1 MLITVTR
8 RKWLRLLWALHHLI
22 VDGQALRILLDDLAA
37 LAAGRPLPPAASF
50 AACCRRL
57 DAALGGDRLAQL
69 LAYWDQR
76 SASKGEGAS
85 GSDMARKAAG
95 LDCDNRR
102 YGDGIKRMEDLL
114 RQNRYPVP
122 APQ

>member
-1 MLITVTR
+1 MR
-8 RKWLRLLWALHHLI
+8 LRNMAI
-22 VDGQALRILLDDLAA
+22 AAAAAIAAPTMAGGQQREMEPKARCD
-37 LAAGRPLPPAASF
+37 
-50 AACCRRL
+50 
-57 DAALGGDRLAQL
+57 QL

-122 APQ
+122 PPP

>member
-1 MLITVTR
+1 M
-8 RKWLRLLWALHHLI
+8 HHLRA
-22 VDGQALRILLDDLAA
+22 VA
-37 LAAGRPLPPAASF
+37 LASVLAIGAAAVAIAQPAEMEPRAR
-50 AACCRRL
+50 C
-57 DAALGGDRLAQL
+57 DQL
-69 LAYWDQR
+69 IAYWDQR

-102 YGDGIKRMEDLL
+102 YADGIKRMEDLL

-122 APQ
+122 PPQH

>member
-1 MLITVTR
+1 MR
-8 RKWLRLLWALHHLI
+8 RLLNMAVATAVAI
-22 VDGQALRILLDDLAA
+22 AAPTMAFGQPREMEPKARCD
-37 LAAGRPLPPAASF
+37 
-50 AACCRRL
+50 
-57 DAALGGDRLAQL
+57 QL

-122 APQ
+122 PPQP

>member
-1 MLITVTR
+1 MRSLRCTV
-8 RKWLRLLWALHHLI
+8 
-22 VDGQALRILLDDLAA
+22 A
-37 LAAGRPLPPAASF
+37 LAIAIPATAIAQQTGMEPAAR
-50 AACCRRL
+50 C
-57 DAALGGDRLAQL
+57 AQL
-69 LAYWDQR
+69 LAYWDQH
-76 SASKGEGAS
+76 AAGKGEGAS

-122 APQ
+122 PPQS

>member
-1 MLITVTR
+1 MHRLRTV
-8 RKWLRLLWALHHLI
+8 ALTS
-22 VDGQALRILLDDLAA
+22 VLAIGMPA
-37 LAAGRPLPPAASF
+37 VAGAQPVGMEPKAR
-50 AACCRRL
+50 C
-57 DAALGGDRLAQL
+57 DQL

-102 YGDGIKRMEDLL
+102 YADGIKRMEDLL

-122 APQ
+122 APQP

>member
-1 MLITVTR
+1 MHRARTV
-8 RKWLRLLWALHHLI
+8 
-22 VDGQALRILLDDLAA
+22 VLASVMTIGTSVVVVA
-37 LAAGRPLPPAASF
+37 QPAEMEPRAR
-50 AACCRRL
+50 C
-57 DAALGGDRLAQL
+57 AQL

-85 GSDMARKAAG
+85 GSDMARKSAG

-102 YGDGIKRMEDLL
+102 YADGIKRMEDLL

-122 APQ
+122 PPQP

>member
-1 MLITVTR
+1 MHRVR
-8 RKWLRLLWALHHLI
+8 S
-22 VDGQALRILLDDLAA
+22 VA
-37 LAAGRPLPPAASF
+37 LASVMAIGAPAVACAQQ
-50 AACCRRL
+50 AAEMEPKARC
-57 DAALGGDRLAQL
+57 AQL

-85 GSDMARKAAG
+85 GSDMARKSAG

-122 APQ
+122 APQP

>member
-1 MLITVTR
+1 MRHL
-8 RKWLRLLWALHHLI
+8 RKMAIAATTAI
-22 VDGQALRILLDDLAA
+22 VAPAMAVGQQREMEPRARCD
-37 LAAGRPLPPAASF
+37 
-50 AACCRRL
+50 
-57 DAALGGDRLAQL
+57 QL

-85 GSDMARKAAG
+85 GADMTRKAAG

-102 YGDGIKRMEDLL
+102 YADGIKRMEDLL

-122 APQ
+122 APQP

>member
-1 MLITVTR
+1 MHAFGLTAI
-8 RKWLRLLWALHHLI
+8 
-22 VDGQALRILLDDLAA
+22 A
-37 LAAGRPLPPAASF
+37 LAIVAPSVAGAQQAEMEPKAR
-50 AACCRRL
+50 C
-57 DAALGGDRLAQL
+57 AQL

-85 GSDMARKAAG
+85 GSDMTRKAAG

-102 YGDGIKRMEDLL
+102 YADGIKRMEDLL

-122 APQ
+122 PSQP

>member
-1 MLITVTR
+1 MHRVCTVV
-8 RKWLRLLWALHHLI
+8 LASVLAI
-22 VDGQALRILLDDLAA
+22 GAPAVAVAQQAGMEPKARCD
-37 LAAGRPLPPAASF
+37 
-50 AACCRRL
+50 
-57 DAALGGDRLAQL
+57 QL
-69 LAYWDQR
+69 LTYWDQR

-122 APQ
+122 APQP

>member
-1 MLITVTR
+1 MR
-8 RKWLRLLWALHHLI
+8 HLHGIAVVIAI
-22 VDGQALRILLDDLAA
+22 V
-37 LAAGRPLPPAASF
+37 LPAVAF
-50 AACCRRL
+50 AQRADMEPRARC
-57 DAALGGDRLAQL
+57 DQL

-85 GSDMARKAAG
+85 GSDMTRKAAG

-102 YGDGIKRMEDLL
+102 YADGIKRMEDLL

-122 APQ
+122 PPQP

>member
-1 MLITVTR
+1 MHRVRT
-8 RKWLRLLWALHHLI
+8 
-22 VDGQALRILLDDLAA
+22 AA
-37 LAAGRPLPPAASF
+37 LAGIM
-50 AACCRRL
+50 
-57 DAALGGDRLAQL
+57 ALGTPAVTIAQPAEMEPRARCAQL

-85 GSDMARKAAG
+85 GSDMARKSAG

-102 YGDGIKRMEDLL
+102 YADGIKRMEDLL

-122 APQ
+122 APQP

>member
-1 MLITVTR
+1 MR
-8 RKWLRLLWALHHLI
+8 R
-22 VDGQALRILLDDLAA
+22 VGVLAA
-37 LAAGRPLPPAASF
+37 VLTIAMPTMV
-50 AACCRRL
+50 
-57 DAALGGDRLAQL
+57 LGQRTEMEPRARCDQL

-102 YGDGIKRMEDLL
+102 YADGIKRMEDLL
-114 RQNRYPVP
+114 RQYRYPVP
-122 APQ
+122 PPQP

>member
-1 MLITVTR
+1 MHLRTV
-8 RKWLRLLWALHHLI
+8 
-22 VDGQALRILLDDLAA
+22 A
-37 LAAGRPLPPAASF
+37 LASVL
-50 AACCRRL
+50 
-57 DAALGGDRLAQL
+57 ALGTPAVVCAQQATGMEPKARCDQL

-76 SASKGEGAS
+76 SAAKGEGAS

-122 APQ
+122 APQP

>member
-1 MLITVTR
+1 MR
-8 RKWLRLLWALHHLI
+8 RVGVLAVVLAIAMPI
-22 VDGQALRILLDDLAA
+22 VAFGQQAEMEPKAR
-37 LAAGRPLPPAASF
+37 
-50 AACCRRL
+50 C
-57 DAALGGDRLAQL
+57 AQL

-102 YGDGIKRMEDLL
+102 YADGIKRMEDLL

-122 APQ
+122 PPQP

>member
-1 MLITVTR
+1 MHRARTV
-8 RKWLRLLWALHHLI
+8 
-22 VDGQALRILLDDLAA
+22 A
-37 LAAGRPLPPAASF
+37 LASVLTVSMPAAVC
-50 AACCRRL
+50 AQQAEMEPRARC
-57 DAALGGDRLAQL
+57 AQL

-85 GSDMARKAAG
+85 GSDMPRKAAG

-102 YGDGIKRMEDLL
+102 YADGIKRMEDLL

-122 APQ
+122 PPQP

>member
-1 MLITVTR
+1 MHRARTV
-8 RKWLRLLWALHHLI
+8 
-22 VDGQALRILLDDLAA
+22 VLASVMTIGTSA
-37 LAAGRPLPPAASF
+37 VVIAQPAEMEPRAR
-50 AACCRRL
+50 C
-57 DAALGGDRLAQL
+57 AQL

-85 GSDMARKAAG
+85 GSDMARKSAG

-102 YGDGIKRMEDLL
+102 YADGIKRMEDLL

-122 APQ
+122 APQP

>member
-1 MLITVTR
+1 MR
-8 RKWLRLLWALHHLI
+8 RAGVLA
-22 VDGQALRILLDDLAA
+22 VILA
-37 LAAGRPLPPAASF
+37 LAMPIAAFGQPAEMEPKAR
-50 AACCRRL
+50 C
-57 DAALGGDRLAQL
+57 AQL

-85 GSDMARKAAG
+85 GSDMARKSAG

-122 APQ
+122 PPQP

>member
-1 MLITVTR
+1 MHRARTV
-8 RKWLRLLWALHHLI
+8 
-22 VDGQALRILLDDLAA
+22 VLASA
-37 LAAGRPLPPAASF
+37 MTIGTSAVVVAQPDEMEPKAR
-50 AACCRRL
+50 C
-57 DAALGGDRLAQL
+57 AQL

-85 GSDMARKAAG
+85 GSDMARKSAG

-102 YGDGIKRMEDLL
+102 YADGIKRMEDLL

-122 APQ
+122 APQP

>member
-1 MLITVTR
+1 MHRVGTV
-8 RKWLRLLWALHHLI
+8 
-22 VDGQALRILLDDLAA
+22 VLASVLMIGA
-37 LAAGRPLPPAASF
+37 PAAVV
-50 AACCRRL
+50 AQQTAMEPRARC
-57 DAALGGDRLAQL
+57 DQL

-85 GSDMARKAAG
+85 GSDMARKSAG

-102 YGDGIKRMEDLL
+102 YADGIKRMEDLL

-122 APQ
+122 PPQP

>member
-1 MLITVTR
+1 MRCVGVLAT
-8 RKWLRLLWALHHLI
+8 ALSI
-22 VDGQALRILLDDLAA
+22 ATPASGFGQQTEIEPRAR
-37 LAAGRPLPPAASF
+37 
-50 AACCRRL
+50 C
-57 DAALGGDRLAQL
+57 AQL

-102 YGDGIKRMEDLL
+102 YADGIKRMEDLL

-122 APQ
+122 PPQP

>member
-1 MLITVTR
+1 MHRVRTV
-8 RKWLRLLWALHHLI
+8 
-22 VDGQALRILLDDLAA
+22 A
-37 LAAGRPLPPAASF
+37 LAGIM
-50 AACCRRL
+50 
-57 DAALGGDRLAQL
+57 ALGTPAVVIAQPAEMEPRARCAQL

-85 GSDMARKAAG
+85 GSDMARKSAG

-102 YGDGIKRMEDLL
+102 YADGIKRMEDLL

-122 APQ
+122 APQP

>member
-1 MLITVTR
+1 MHRVRTV
-8 RKWLRLLWALHHLI
+8 
-22 VDGQALRILLDDLAA
+22 A
-37 LAAGRPLPPAASF
+37 LASVV
-50 AACCRRL
+50 
-57 DAALGGDRLAQL
+57 ALGTPAMVIAQPAEMEPRARCAQL

-85 GSDMARKAAG
+85 GSDMARKSAG

-122 APQ
+122 APQP

>member
-1 MLITVTR
+1 M
-8 RKWLRLLWALHHLI
+8 
-22 VDGQALRILLDDLAA
+22 
-37 LAAGRPLPPAASF
+37 
-50 AACCRRL
+50 RRL
-57 DAALGGDRLAQL
+57 RNMAMAAAAAITAPTMAVGQQREMEPKARCDQL

-76 SASKGEGAS
+76 SASKGESAS

-122 APQ
+122 PPQP

>member
-1 MLITVTR
+1 MHRV
-8 RKWLRLLWALHHLI
+8 
-22 VDGQALRILLDDLAA
+22 RIAA
-37 LAAGRPLPPAASF
+37 LASVLVIGTLAVSVAQPATMEPSAR
-50 AACCRRL
+50 C
-57 DAALGGDRLAQL
+57 AQL

-85 GSDMARKAAG
+85 GSDMTRKAAG

-102 YGDGIKRMEDLL
+102 YADGIKRMEDLL

-122 APQ
+122 PPQP

>member
-1 MLITVTR
+1 MHRVRTV
-8 RKWLRLLWALHHLI
+8 
-22 VDGQALRILLDDLAA
+22 A
-37 LAAGRPLPPAASF
+37 LASVMTIGTPAVVF
-50 AACCRRL
+50 AQPAEMEPRARC
-57 DAALGGDRLAQL
+57 AQL

-85 GSDMARKAAG
+85 GSDMARKSAG

-102 YGDGIKRMEDLL
+102 YADGIKRMEDLL

-122 APQ
+122 PPQP

>member
-1 MLITVTR
+1 MHRVR
-8 RKWLRLLWALHHLI
+8 S
-22 VDGQALRILLDDLAA
+22 VA
-37 LAAGRPLPPAASF
+37 LASVLAVGTPAMV
-50 AACCRRL
+50 AAQPAEMEPRARC
-57 DAALGGDRLAQL
+57 AQL

-76 SASKGEGAS
+76 SAAKGEGAS
-85 GSDMARKAAG
+85 GSDMARKSAG

-122 APQ
+122 PPQP

>member
-1 MLITVTR
+1 MHR
-8 RKWLRLLWALHHLI
+8 LRTT
-22 VDGQALRILLDDLAA
+22 A
-37 LAAGRPLPPAASF
+37 LASVIAIGVPAVVCSQQ
-50 AACCRRL
+50 AAEMEPKARC
-57 DAALGGDRLAQL
+57 AQL

-85 GSDMARKAAG
+85 GSDMARKSAG

-102 YGDGIKRMEDLL
+102 YADGIKRMEDLL

-122 APQ
+122 PPQP

>member
-1 MLITVTR
+1 MRRFRSIAVSLAVT
-8 RKWLRLLWALHHLI
+8 APAI
-22 VDGQALRILLDDLAA
+22 AFAQQAEMAPSAR
-37 LAAGRPLPPAASF
+37 
-50 AACCRRL
+50 C
-57 DAALGGDRLAQL
+57 AQL

-85 GSDMARKAAG
+85 GSDMAHKAAG

-102 YGDGIKRMEDLL
+102 YADGIKRMEDLL

-122 APQ
+122 APRP